1 MWVEG
6 GGWWWPDGLERER
19 RPLADT
25 GLVLI
30 SPWQSGPRLQ
40 SVHTRDV
47 EDLSINSAFRQTESV
62 TIVGFRPFLK
72 T

>member
-40 SVHTRDV
+40 AGSSQAPVRPYERDG
-47 EDLSINSAFRQTESV
+47 EDHNFTVNYICTTGQ
-62 TIVGFRPFLK
+62 P
-72 T
+72 